1 MKIAIVGAGAIGG
14 YFAARLAASGQQVSM
29 LARGRTLQ
37 AIRSHG
43 IRLSSEGRQF
53 AEKVAALPDA
63 QRQGVFMRAITDA
76 GFLCQKIET
85 QAQHAPIDGHP
96 AWSIGCDHGNNY
108 VALAMPGDTL
118 QIVPG
123 TTTAPA
129 AQ

>member
-1 MKIAIVGAGAIGG
+1 MTRRPFAVLALAALAGACHAPPQQP
-14 YFAARLAASGQQVSM
+14 AANTTTSAA
-29 LARGRTLQ
+29 ATP
-37 AIRSHG
+37 ADA
-43 IRLSSEGRQF
+43 F

-85 QAQHAPIDGHP
+85 QTQHAPIDGHP